1 MEEEMTSLIKNET
14 WSLVEPPPGRA
25 PIKNRW
31 VFKIKKNGQNNVKF
45 KARLVAKGFSQR
57 PGIDYGETYS
67 PVVKHDSL
75 RTILSL
81 AAARD
86 LELLQLDVKTAFLNG
101 DIDEELYMDQPTG
114 FKEDSKMVCLLKKGL
129 YGLKQA
135 SRAWN
140 EKFNHFLIQYGFTR
154 SDADSCVYFQRD
166 ENNITIMAI
175 WVDDGLLCSNH
186 QSKLEDIVNYLS
198 EKFEITSGP
207 VDHFVGL
214 EISRDRCK
222 GVIHVSQQAY
232 VKKILTRFRMG
243 DCKPRSIPA
252 DPCSHLE
259 KQCSTFETQDYP
271 YREAIGSLMFAAICT
286 RPDIS
291 YAVSQVAKYSSKP
304 SYVHWEAV
312 KRIFAYL
319 KGTISFGISYFRGV
333 KEGVLLAFS
342 DSDFAGD
349 ADDRRSTTGN
359 IFILNGGPV
368 SWRSQK
374 QKCVALSTAE
384 SEYIAASMATKEV
397 VWLRRLLMEIGCQQ
411 NNSTPLFCDNQS
423 AIRLVYNPEFH
434 QRTKHIDVKFHH
446 IRDMQIQQE
455 ISIQYIPTEN
465 QLANA
470 LTKKSNHQKLSKFK
484 HSMECV
490 HLYKLYEMFLSIQF
504 FSCFVIEWVC
514 WSKSAI
520 WRDVQ
525 SLHSHENGLPT
536 LSTPCSQI
544 KMSVVNVSSISDIS
558 RPHSLQ

>member
-1 MEEEMTSLIKNET
+1 MTQLIKNET

-57 PGIDYGETYS
+57 PGIDYGENYS

-81 AAARD
+81 ASA
-86 LELLQLDVKTAFLNG
+86 QT
-101 DIDEELYMDQPTG
+101 
-114 FKEDSKMVCLLKKGL
+114 
-129 YGLKQA
+129 
-135 SRAWN
+135 
-140 EKFNHFLIQYGFTR
+140 
-154 SDADSCVYFQRD
+154 
-166 ENNITIMAI
+166 
-175 WVDDGLLCSNH
+175 
-186 QSKLEDIVNYLS
+186 
-198 EKFEITSGP
+198 
-207 VDHFVGL
+207 
-214 EISRDRCK
+214 
-222 GVIHVSQQAY
+222 
-232 VKKILTRFRMG
+232 
-243 DCKPRSIPA
+243 
-252 DPCSHLE
+252 
-259 KQCSTFETQDYP
+259 
-271 YREAIGSLMFAAICT
+271 
-286 RPDIS
+286 
-291 YAVSQVAKYSSKP
+291 
-304 SYVHWEAV
+304 
-312 KRIFAYL
+312 
-319 KGTISFGISYFRGV
+319 
-333 KEGVLLAFS
+333 
-342 DSDFAGD
+342 
-349 ADDRRSTTGN
+349 RRSTTGN